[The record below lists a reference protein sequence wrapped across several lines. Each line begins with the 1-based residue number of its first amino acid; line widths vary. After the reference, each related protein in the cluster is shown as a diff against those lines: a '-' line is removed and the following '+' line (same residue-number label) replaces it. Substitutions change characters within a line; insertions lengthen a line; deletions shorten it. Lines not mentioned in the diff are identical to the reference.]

1 MLPISPPK
9 GEVAPA
15 SGPEAQAS
23 HCHRLDGFRK
33 YLERGWDQA
42 FAHCVLEFQES
53 KKDLI
58 KKAKPLRVT
67 FDDLGLAFT
76 GGKRRPVGERCF
88 EHCGLPIDFS
98 PCGG

>member
-1 MLPISPPK
+1 LLPI
-9 GEVAPA
+9 
-15 SGPEAQAS
+15 
-23 HCHRLDGFRK
+23 
-33 YLERGWDQA
+33 
-42 FAHCVLEFQES
+42 QES

-76 GGKRRPVGERCF
+76 GGKRRPVGKRRF
-88 EHCGLPIDFS
+88 ENSSLPIDFS

>member
-1 MLPISPPK
+1 MLPI
-9 GEVAPA
+9 
-15 SGPEAQAS
+15 
-23 HCHRLDGFRK
+23 
-33 YLERGWDQA
+33 
-42 FAHCVLEFQES
+42 QES